1 MQEKILILDFGSQYT
16 QLIARRVRELNVY
29 CEIHPFNRIPALD
42 ASVRG
47 VILSGSPYSVRDKEA
62 PRVDL
67 SAIKGKLPL
76 LGVCY
81 GAQYLSH
88 CYGGEVAPSATREYG
103 RAMLSKT
110 EGDNPLIRDLSERTQ
125 VWMSHGD
132 TIVRI
137 PESYRII
144 ASTEDVPVAAF
155 QIDGEQ
161 TWGIQFHPEVYHS
174 TEGKQLLKHFV
185 VDICGCR
192 QDWTPAS
199 FVESTVAELREKI
212 GPDKVLLGL
221 SGGVDSSVAAML
233 LHRAVG
239 RQLICIFVDMGLLRK
254 DEFENVLKSY
264 ESMGLN
270 VIGVRAGEKFLSDL
284 KGVTDPERKRKI
296 IGRDFIEVFD
306 AEAQKLTDVRW
317 LAQGTIYPD
326 VIESTS
332 VNGPSATIKSHHN
345 VGGLPEKMNL
355 KIVEPLR
362 LLFKDEVRRVGRQL
376 EIPSDILNRHP
387 FPGPGLGIRILGEV
401 TAEKVRIL
409 QEADKIFIDGLK
421 EYGLYDQ
428 VWQAGVMLL
437 PVQSVGVMGD
447 ERTYESCVALRAV
460 TSTDGMTADWV
471 HLPYDFLAKMSN
483 DIINRVKGINRV
495 VYDISSK
502 PPATIEW
509 EESFSDRRYD
519 RHGFPLFVESRGNL
533 LYGHRLYRTRPIG
546 LRRWTTQENLQ
557 RPLHLRRCLMS
568 VIQKT
573 DTFGQVAFDQSF
585 HFLGKGT
592 RITQRRTFLNARSE
606 NDRVGA
612 SPDKLPC
619 P

>member
-401 TAEKVRIL
+401 TAEKMHRLGIRTGADL
-409 QEADKIFIDGLK
+409 RLWNEAALVQQFGKAGHSY
-421 EYGLYDQ
+421 YGY
-428 VWQAGVMLL
+428 ARGI
-437 PVQSVGVMGD
+437 D
-447 ERTYESCVALRAV
+447 EREV
-460 TSTDGMTADWV
+460 T
-471 HLPYDFLAKMSN
+471 P
-483 DIINRVKGINRV
+483 NRVRKSLGAETTFAEDTDDRERLRLELSAVREEVWNRV
-495 VYDISSK
+495 MRHEFRGKTVVLKLKFDNFRQITRSK
-502 PPATIEW
+502 TLFTPVDSAETLRRVS
-509 EESFSDRRYD
+509 EELLAAADF
-519 RHGFPLFVESRGNL
+519 HGRKI
-533 LYGHRLYRTRPIG
+533 RLIG
-546 LRRWTTQENLQ
+546 LTVGNSPEACPECVQ
-557 RPLHLRRCLMS
+557 LRF
-568 VIQKT
+568 
-573 DTFGQVAFDQSF
+573 DFG
-585 HFLGKGT
+585 
-592 RITQRRTFLNARSE
+592 NPE
-606 NDRVGA
+606 
-612 SPDKLPC
+612 P
-619 P
+619 